1 MICYKKLNQTLILC
15 SFWYIINMGD
25 SGIVGIFKD
34 TPTISD
40 RYLVNTEKCV
50 GKTNISIY

>member
-15 SFWYIINMGD
+15 SFWYIIKMGD

-40 RYLVNTEKCV
+40 RYLMNT
-50 GKTNISIY
+50 